1 MHRVEIKDVEENVQL
16 AMHIHD
22 LERDEKTQRPL
33 DDTVLP
39 EITESFLNHLMKEFE
54 DLSNYFPCSDCEY
67 YSESEDNLKEHNI
80 INNEKKKDLN
90 TRLRLEMKNIKKLKL
105 TLKKKMDSKRKQLT
119 EIENNMADNNE

>member
-67 YSESEDNLKEHNI
+67 YSESENNLKEHK
-80 INNEKKKDLN
+80 INNHEKKKDLN
-90 TRLRLEMKNIKKLKL
+90 TRLSLEMKNIQKVETYSEEKDGFKEE
-105 TLKKKMDSKRKQLT
+105 TAYRDR
-119 EIENNMADNNE
+119 E